1 MRRLEKNSSAKR
13 VRPLSSCPMAKLRR
27 ETHPKADRNPAAR
40 PNAGLLQQEDRQN
53 LADENRQS
61 LSLLL
66 TQEKQPRQKRNVD
79 LHRQDRPHL
88 AAAKVP
94 NRLAPAALT
103 TSMKTTNTESP
114 NTKSTT
120 TATLITRTTVIT
132 EKMTTKTPTHRHRL
146 PEKAANQTSQNRN
159 PNPATRRKRRA
170 ARPEVAS
177 RLGSI

>member
-27 ETHPKADRNPAAR
+27 ETQPEADRNPAAR
-40 PNAGLLQQEDRQN
+40 PNAGLLQQEDRRN
-53 LADENRQS
+53 LADGNRQS

-103 TSMKTTNTESP
+103 TS
-114 NTKSTT
+114 TT
-120 TATLITRTTVIT
+120 TATLTTRTTVIT